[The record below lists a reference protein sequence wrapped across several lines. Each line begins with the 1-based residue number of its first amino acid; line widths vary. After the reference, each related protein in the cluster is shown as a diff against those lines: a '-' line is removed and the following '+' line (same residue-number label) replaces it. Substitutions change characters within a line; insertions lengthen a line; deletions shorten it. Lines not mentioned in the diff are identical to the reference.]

1 MVSARAYRYAAV
13 PRTRIRVRSGATM
26 DGMKPDFRPTLDGL
40 EDKWIRRWAEGCVVQ
55 V

>member
-1 MVSARAYRYAAV
+1 
-13 PRTRIRVRSGATM
+13 M